1 MCIRDSR
8 GLFRP
13 LVDSLLYQDP
23 YLLLADFPAYIDVQG
38 EVDRTYQDESRWT
51 AMSILNVAGAGRFSS
66 DRSVRDYAKTI
77 WNIALPIRKTS

>member
-1 MCIRDSR
+1 MLDLVSSGFFSPGDR

-51 AMSILNVAGAGRFSS
+51 AMSILKMCIR
-66 DRSVRDYAKTI
+66 DRK
-77 WNIALPIRKTS
+77 